1 MDSAPRR
8 ARCSRFRS
16 PRATRRSRRA
26 GDCER
31 GDLVA
36 RPPSRRPR
44 ERPPRGARRP
54 GPPRASS
61 GGILAA
67 VGARLHDLPSR
78 EPEPAALDQRAEPVQ
93 RRREPHRPLREPP
106 VRCGVDLLRG
116 QVEHVLLAP
125 RRPGRRTEPARDLEQ
140 PDSEVGAGTPET
152 ECPEWPLLQHR
163 SALVQRRD
171 VAPPRVDGV
180 RFVEARDR
188 RDLRPEPLGVGL
200 AEQASRPSLGRTC
213 DHGPGGRQTGR
224 QVAHDLPRAPRLGP
238 CGSRRIDVREQLRIG
253 VAKRDDER
261 GALGIEGGGLQP
273 GWGAIQQL
281 VGGVERVQAPDVV
294 VDVEAHDVSGAGAPA
309 PSATARSSGA
319 CSGSP

>member
-1 MDSAPRR
+1 MS
-8 ARCSRFRS
+8 C
-16 PRATRRSRRA
+16 
-26 GDCER
+26 
-31 GDLVA
+31 
-36 RPPSRRPR
+36 RPPP
-44 ERPPRGARRP
+44 
-54 GPPRASS
+54 S
-61 GGILAA
+61 G
-67 VGARLHDLPSR
+67 RLSTCSWPHDV
-78 EPEPAALDQRAEPVQ
+78 A
-93 RRREPHRPLREPP
+93 
-106 VRCGVDLLRG
+106 
-116 QVEHVLLAP
+116 
-125 RRPGRRTEPARDLEQ
+125 GRRTEPARDLEQ

-152 ECPEWPLLQHR
+152 ECPECPLLQHR

-188 RDLRPEPLGVGL
+188 RDLRPEPLRVGL

-253 VAKRDDER
+253 VAERDDER

-294 VDVEAHDVSGAGAPA
+294 VDVEAHDVSGAGAP
-309 PSATARSSGA
+309 PRFGHSAKQRRVLRLAVDDQLLAFLEVDADTHRELGVARGVIHRATISPASRAVNRRRPARRRARASRRPARSRCA
-319 CSGSP
+319 CRWRSRSGSRDPCRGSRTAGRDRAGAATPRP